1 MSPHSTVSVAVT
13 NLWGRPGA
21 VRPVD
26 AAMLADQPD
35 LDAWLGAMDSAARPD
50 QGRLGLHD
58 RLLTQLAHGEPV
70 HVHAAAQQAT
80 GGWQQVSCPWQPA
93 AGGPSG
99 GGAEGYRGWVVAAH
113 LRGDGEPGLDAE
125 PSGTDPAGTDATGT
139 DPSGTDQ
146 PDRQAGS
153 VALLDAARTYLGVP
167 YLWGGCC
174 AEAVDCAGLV
184 HLAARA
190 VGLLA
195 PRDAA
200 DQYDACQPVPVARAG
215 PGDLLFF
222 ARHGSRPH
230 HVGIVAAPGRMLHAP
245 ETGAVVVEEALG
257 EELMATLVAAGRLV
271 RRQPGGA
278 ECSAVGSVPARPKG

>member
-26 AAMLADQPD
+26 AAMLEDRPEV
-35 LDAWLGAMDSAARPD
+35 DAWLDAMDSAADPE

-58 RLLTQLAHGEPV
+58 RLLTQLAQGEPV
-70 HVHAAAQQAT
+70 DVHTAAQPAT
-80 GGWQQVSCPWQPA
+80 GGWQQVSCPWQPT
-93 AGGPSG
+93 AGGPPG

-113 LRGDGEPGLDAE
+113 LRGDGEPGVAADPA
-125 PSGTDPAGTDATGT
+125 STDPAGTDQA
-139 DPSGTDQ
+139 
-146 PDRQAGS
+146 DRQAGS
-153 VALLDAARTYLGVP
+153 VTMLDAARAYLGVP

-174 AEAVDCAGLV
+174 AEAVDCSGLV

-190 VGLLA
+190 LGEVV

-200 DQYDACQPVPVARAG
+200 DQYDACRPVPVERAG

-222 ARHGSRPH
+222 ARHGRRPH
-230 HVGIVAAPGRMLHAP
+230 HVGIVSAPGRMLHAP
-245 ETGAVVVEEALG
+245 ETGAVVVEEELG
-257 EELMATLVAAGRLV
+257 EERMATLVAVGRLV
-271 RRQPGGA
+271 GRQPGGA
-278 ECSAVGSVPARPKG
+278 ERSAVGSVPARPKG